1 MESLLKR
8 LADANQFSPKSDAPI
23 RRRIGSPEVPAAV
36 KEVKPEVKEVKEV
49 KAVVRE
55 VKESRVLPKPTPGL
69 TNAPRPPLA

>member
-1 MESLLKR
+1 MESVLKR

-23 RRRIGSPEVPAAV
+23 RRRVIGSEVPAVV
-36 KEVKPEVKEVKEV
+36 KEVKPEVKEV

-55 VKESRVLPKPTPGL
+55 VKDHVLPKHTPGL